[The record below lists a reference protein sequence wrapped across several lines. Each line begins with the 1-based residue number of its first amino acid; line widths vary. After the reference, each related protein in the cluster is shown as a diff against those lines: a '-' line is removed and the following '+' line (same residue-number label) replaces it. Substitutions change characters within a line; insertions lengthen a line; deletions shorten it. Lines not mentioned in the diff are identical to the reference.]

1 MKRLVLPAFCGLF
14 VLSTF
19 SAAGTGPSKAKLEVF
34 PQGIV
39 MSDPREVRRVL
50 ISLQQADGSKLDLTG
65 ASKLT
70 TTSDVV
76 RIDESGV
83 IHPVKDGVAVIEA
96 AANGMTARFEVTVRG
111 LSEKHP
117 VGFVKDV
124 VPILGKAGCNS
135 GPCHG
140 GAKGKNGFKLSLR
153 GYDPAFDYGALIQ
166 DLSGRRFN
174 RADPAQSLMLL
185 SRQWVWRTAAGCG
198 SL

>member
-1 MKRLVLPAFCGLF
+1 MKRLVLPAFCGLL

-135 GPCHG
+135 GP
-140 GAKGKNGFKLSLR
+140 
-153 GYDPAFDYGALIQ
+153 
-166 DLSGRRFN
+166 
-174 RADPAQSLMLL
+174 
-185 SRQWVWRTAAGCG
+185 
-198 SL
+198 